1 MLLVPVLTL
10 ASAAATEAATLRV
23 NTTKDE
29 IGGSKCSLR
38 EAIDTVNSPR
48 TRTSCGTADTF
59 SNLIVLGAKTYQLSI
74 PPTAMDTDQNCIA
87 PTGTVPD
94 QNASGDLCVT
104 SNASLTIA
112 GRGSATII
120 KGEHPLADR
129 LMTIA
134 PQASVSLVQLTLEG
148 GHAPDGATNTLPIC
162 PTSDNG
168 ANGGAIYN
176 TGRLFTMAVTFQGD
190 SAGVGGVGDATAGG
204 GGCAGGS
211 GGGIY
216 NDGTSASLPVQNTM
230 FIGDAA
236 GAGGA
241 GGSPSTSVPGGS
253 GGSGGSGG
261 GIDNN
266 GGTLQVS
273 NTSFALNKAGSGGQG
288 GGSDGGNGGTGGDGS
303 PGGGIYS
310 TGGSMSVIN
319 GTFAGNQAGSGA
331 MGGNDTGGGNG
342 GSGGAGAN
350 GGALAV
356 NNSPSGLRNATVS
369 SNIVGLGGA
378 GGTGNTAGNKGANG
392 VAGGIFVQ
400 ASKTADNLTLE
411 NTIVA
416 SSVGLNCSLSSAII
430 DGGHNLN
437 FPASDTSCPAAVHG
451 NPKLKAFADYGGYTG
466 TLALAPGSA
475 AINQVPRK
483 GAGCPATDQ
492 RTVRRPQGPA
502 CDIGAFEFAR
512 PKLEI
517 DTPRNDAR
525 YNRGSRVLAF
535 FICREGTAPPR
546 PAQSRAASAP
556 SPTESAS
563 TRRLSAG
570 RASRSQPRTRK
581 ATRPPRPSTTRSS
594 ARHLTGKREDS
605 HWLGGSLPFQPPSP
619 RCGD

>member
-1 MLLVPVLTL
+1 
-10 ASAAATEAATLRV
+10 
-23 NTTKDE
+23 
-29 IGGSKCSLR
+29 
-38 EAIDTVNSPR
+38 
-48 TRTSCGTADTF
+48 
-59 SNLIVLGAKTYQLSI
+59 
-74 PPTAMDTDQNCIA
+74 MDTDQNCIA

-104 SNASLTIA
+104 SNAGLTITGQGPTTIIEGLPSLT
-112 GRGSATII
+112 
-120 KGEHPLADR
+120 DR

-148 GHAPDGATNTLPIC
+148 GHAPDGATSTLPIC

-190 SAGVGGVGDATAGG
+190 SAGVGAAGDATGSN
-204 GGCAGGS
+204 GCAGGS

-216 NDGTSASLPVQNTM
+216 NLHKPGKPSKRFPGSLTVQNTM

-241 GGSPSTSVPGGS
+241 GGSTSTSVPGGS

-261 GIDNN
+261 GIYNN

-310 TGGSMSVIN
+310 AGGSMSVIN
-319 GTFAGNQAGSGA
+319 GTFAGNEAGSGA
-331 MGGNDTGGGNG
+331 IGGNDTGGGNG

-356 NNSPSGLRNATVS
+356 NDSPSGLRNATVS
-369 SNIVGLGGA
+369 SNIAGPGGA

-392 VAGGIFVQ
+392 VAGGISVQ

-416 SSVGLNCSLSSAII
+416 SSVGLNCGPSSAIT

-451 NPKLKAFADYGGYTG
+451 NPKLKAFAGYGGYTG

-492 RTVRRPQGPA
+492 RTVRRPKGPA

-512 PKLEI
+512 PKIEI
-517 DTPRNDAR
+517 DTPRNGDHYKR
-525 YNRGSRVLAF
+525 RSRVLAF
-535 FICREGTAPPR
+535 FICREGTAPP
-546 PAQSRAASAP
+546 AP
-556 SPTESAS
+556 SPIKSCIGTVAN
-563 TRRLSAG
+563 
-570 RASRSQPRTRK
+570 
-581 ATRPPRPSTTRSS
+581 
-594 ARHLTGKREDS
+594 GKRVNTS
-605 HWLGGSLPFQPPSP
+605 SLGRKSFKVTATDKEGNMASKTIYYTVV
-619 RCGD
+619 R